1 MKKLLLI
8 IICLVVVCFGADK
21 TTRVTTFVSDT
32 VEINELLYRFTKL
45 CTNARFDLS
54 NPPVYIVDTGD
65 FTARIVYY
73 GNKLKVSYTYRE
85 FDALSFHDKLI
96 GFLK

>member
-1 MKKLLLI
+1 MKKLLLTI
-8 IICLVVVCFGADK
+8 MFFVVVCFGADK
-21 TTRVTTFVSDT
+21 TTRVTTFVSDQ
-32 VEINELLYRFTKL
+32 VEIIELLYQFTRL
-45 CTNARFDLS
+45 CTSARFDLS
-54 NPPVYIVDTGD
+54 NPHVYQVETCD